1 MIGKDA
7 IRSLETAV
15 AASPTPIGAEL
26 DAAGNVVRG
35 NHQYTLPP
43 DLDITGLSPA
53 ALETLAEILEVHG
66 SLPFI
71 GRSVELGKLTDKA
84 VMAMSKVL
92 ETVHVYEAR
101 RSPAAFVQY
110 AFRHEETNAIIEN
123 ARHHMEWHDF
133 FDQHSRAILFAPVEH
148 AKTQHIAVGRAL
160 YTLGKDPNRRLA
172 IVSNT
177 FDPHATKILRSIRTH
192 IESNPRV
199 HRVFPN
205 LKPSTLDGDPWGQS
219 ALTVDRTTIAKDA
232 SVQALGAYGP
242 INGSRLDGI
251 ILDDILNY
259 ENTRTPEQIQKL
271 IGWLDSEVLTRVTEN
286 GFINWIGT
294 PWHPA
299 DPMHEIAKRPAW
311 VSKRYSGVLNPG
323 APMDKWVP
331 LWPQQFSTERLKR
344 IYDGTTPV
352 NFARKY
358 LCEVRMDSA
367 SRFQQ
372 AWIDNARNLGR
383 QFRLFDRQPHG
394 PSGQPWPCFTGV
406 DLGIGQGEGHDLT
419 VIFTIALDERKRKV
433 VCEIQA
439 GRWTAPDIVQR
450 IQSAIYRYNS
460 QVYVEDNAAQS
471 FLVQWATQDGLP
483 IRGFTTTSG
492 KKYDEHFG
500 IESLAVE
507 MRNGGWIIPSA
518 PGTNALELDAWIHE
532 MLFYTPDTHTGD
544 RLMAAW
550 LARECARAAGAPMF
564 RTMDSMSR

>member
-1 MIGKDA
+1 MLGKADLERLQAHA
-7 IRSLETAV
+7 I
-15 AASPTPIGAEL
+15 AASTGVPPGVDV
-26 DAAGNVVRG
+26 DATGNVVRK
-35 NHQYTLPP
+35 NTQYTLPADI
-43 DLDITGLSPA
+43 DLSGLSPA

-71 GRSVELGKLTDKA
+71 GRDVQLGKLTDKA
-84 VMAMSKVL
+84 VLAMSKAL
-92 ETVHVYEAR
+92 EAIHVYEAR

-110 AFRHEETNAIIEN
+110 AFRHEETNAIIQN
-123 ARHHMEWHDF
+123 ARHHMEWHEF
-133 FDQHSRAILFAPVEH
+133 FDDNPRSILFAPVEH

-160 YTLGKDPNRRLA
+160 HTLGRDPNKRLA
-172 IVSNT
+172 IISNT

-199 HRVFPN
+199 HKVFPN
-205 LKPSTLDGDPWGQS
+205 LKPSDPWGQS
-219 ALTVDRTTIAKDA
+219 ALTVERTTIAKDP
-232 SVQALGAYGP
+232 SIQALGSYGP

-251 ILDDILNY
+251 TLDDILNY

-271 IGWLDSEVLTRVTEN
+271 IGWLDSEVLTRVTEH

-299 DPMHEIAKRPAW
+299 DPMHEIAKRAAW
-311 VSKRYSGVLNPG
+311 VSKRYSGVLNPQ
-323 APMDKWVP
+323 APMEQWIP
-331 LWPQQFSTERLKR
+331 LWPSQFSLERLKR
-344 IYDGTTPV
+344 IYDGTTPI

-372 AWIDNARNLGR
+372 AWIDHAKTLGAGR
-383 QFRLFDRQPHG
+383 RLLDRQPHG
-394 PSGQPWPCFTGV
+394 ANGHPWPCFTGV

-419 VIFTIALDERKRKV
+419 VLFTIALDERKRKV

-439 GRWTAPDIVQR
+439 GRWTAPEIVTR
-450 IQSAIYRYNS
+450 IHSTVTRYNS
-460 QVYVEDNAAQS
+460 QVYVEDNAAQA
-471 FLVQWATQDGLP
+471 FITQWAGQDGLP
-483 IRGFTTTSG
+483 VRGFTTTSG

-518 PGTNALELDAWIHE
+518 ANNDEVESWIHE
-532 MLFYTPDTHTGD
+532 MLFYTPDSHTGD
-544 RLMAAW
+544 RLMASW